1 MAFEAASTDDG
12 IVAIDYVDV
21 RRSNMN
27 CTGDELVCY
36 PTLEEKTTVT
46 PSRDQTTV
54 APTVTPSRDQTTV
67 APTMTPSRDQ
77 TTVVPTMA
85 PSRDQITM
93 APPKGQSHGEPSKD
107 QRCASDEMHSGVP
120 SCDFNKS
127 PDTCGW
133 REWTGSS

>member
-36 PTLEEKTTVT
+36 PTLEEKTTAK
-46 PSRDQTTV
+46 PLEEETTV
-54 APTVTPSRDQTTV
+54 ALTT
-67 APTMTPSRDQ
+67 TS
-77 TTVVPTMA
+77 
-85 PSRDQITM
+85 SRDQITM
-93 APPKGQSHGEPSKD
+93 EPPKVQSPVEPPKD